1 MGQPCTICSHSR
13 SGAIDTAL
21 KRGDPISSISKRFEV
36 SRPALYRHLQVH
48 LRAGA
53 RAPEPRTVA
62 PPLEADTAATAP
74 GPMPEPAPAN
84 PAPAPS
90 VQNII
95 KGLLGNANR
104 IAQSA
109 RASGDRRTELA
120 ATSLMSKLVEQAAE
134 NGGFAGSGDAGPAA
148 GGADGGAVLILPANG
163 RDADLAL
170 ADLARRVR
178 RLPAAP
184 DRDRIAAELDR
195 LAGEALADL
204 QRGAPAADEPD
215 RDPANDDPPY

>member
-1 MGQPCTICSHSR
+1 MGQPCTVCSHSR
-13 SGAIDTAL
+13 SGAIDAAL

-53 RAPEPRTVA
+53 RAPEPRVVA
-62 PPLEADTAATAP
+62 PPPEADAAATTP
-74 GPMPEPAPAN
+74 GPMPEPAP
-84 PAPAPS
+84 PSSPPAPS

-104 IAQSA
+104 IALAA
-109 RASGDRRTELA
+109 RASGDRRIELA
-120 ATSLMSKLVEQAAE
+120 ATSLMSKLAEQAAAT
-134 NGGFAGSGDAGPAA
+134 GAFAGSGDGDPADR
-148 GGADGGAVLILPANG
+148 GTDGGAVLILPANG

-184 DRDRIAAELDR
+184 DRDRIAADLDR

-204 QRGAPAADEPD
+204 HRSGPAADEPD
-215 RDPANDDPPY
+215 PEPDDDAPPY